1 MTPSKKPKSAKELY
15 EKLVSDDVMDEESEE
30 DDENDQGKNLL
41 FLLVFFKDRVFYG
54 KVWLTKLILKY
65 AFWLFRLYLLVRMFK
80 LAIEFGLTALVFID

>member
-41 FLLVFFKDRVFYG
+41 FLL
-54 KVWLTKLILKY
+54 
-65 AFWLFRLYLLVRMFK
+65 
-80 LAIEFGLTALVFID
+80 ALSNTGSSMAKFDQLN

>member
-41 FLLVFFKDRVFYG
+41 FLLALSNTGSSMAKGD
-54 KVWLTKLILKY
+54 KLTQL
-65 AFWLFRLYLLVRMFK
+65 
-80 LAIEFGLTALVFID
+80 

>member
-41 FLLVFFKDRVFYG
+41 FLLVFFKYNSMTSL
-54 KVWLTKLILKY
+54 LTHTVARSTSCY
-65 AFWLFRLYLLVRMFK
+65 FRLKTNNQPLKMFLS
-80 LAIEFGLTALVFID
+80 LAVI